1 MYIYIYAIYIYIYI
15 YIYYTNKYICNI
27 YMKQSKSICLLSLY
41 E

>member
-1 MYIYIYAIYIYIYI
+1 MYVYIYMYT

-27 YMKQSKSICLLSLY
+27 YMKQSKSIYILSLC

>member
-1 MYIYIYAIYIYIYI
+1 MYIYLYT

-27 YMKQSKSICLLSLY
+27 YMKQSKSICILPLY